1 MNQSTTF
8 RINSPTVVQE
18 TIDGE
23 VVIVHLEKGDYYSL
37 LNSGADIWNGIER
50 GLARDKII
58 KEMVER
64 YEGSREDIEKGVTT
78 LIEQLQQEELII
90 VDNVHSSNGTAKSNA
105 PTINTSGEKPNFEP
119 PALGK
124 YTDMEELLALDP
136 IHDVDEMGW
145 PNAKAEVF

>member
-1 MNQSTTF
+1 MAF
-8 RINSPTVVQE
+8 RINSPQVVQE

-37 LNSGADIWNGIER
+37 LNSGADIWSGIER
-50 GLARDKII
+50 GLSQSEIL
-58 KEMVER
+58 EELLER
-64 YEGSREDIEKGVTT
+64 YEGSREAIERGING
-78 LIEQLQQEELII
+78 LIEQLQQEEII
-90 VDNVHSSNGTAKSNA
+90 VVDQIDSASHAVPANA
-105 PTINTSGEKPNFEP
+105 PTLTGSHGEKPSFEP